1 MNDDEVELL
10 RTLNGN
16 VEALR
21 GAVKDEQETRG
32 RQVGLLKAVL
42 IVAVALALIGG
53 TVNGLLLVKVRNQ
66 ADQLAGNRVAD
77 CERGNVSRAAILAMF
92 ETLPDAVLD
101 AIGSVTLTP
110 RTPEQQAIVDRF
122 LEQAKAV
129 AAERTASQRADLAP
143 RDCSPQV
150 VNP

>member
-1 MNDDEVELL
+1 MNEDEVQLL
-10 RTLNGN
+10 ESLNAN

-21 GAVKDEQETRG
+21 GAVGEEQRTRAG
-32 RQVGLLKAVL
+32 QIGLLKA
-42 IVAVALALIGG
+42 
-53 TVNGLLLVKVRNQ
+53 GLLLVKVRNQ

-92 ETLPDAVLD
+92 DVLPDAILTGL
-101 AIGSVTLTP
+101 ASVSVSS
-110 RTPEQQAIVDRF
+110 RTPDQQAVVDG
-122 LEQAKAV
+122 LLNQAKAV
-129 AAERTASQRADLAP
+129 AAEKTASQRADLAP